1 MTERKRKRLQE
12 FGNYLFTVVS
22 HNLSP
27 LEPEISL
34 EWGDEGLS
42 LCIWFF
48 RRWEFSVDDLVGR
61 GVIHS
66 FPLTN
71 LYIDRVPREK
81 EPIVLGLVFEAIR
94 EFLRGFGFFMLY
106 FPLENG
112 VRWEV
117 RGKDYKKLLEINTF
131 IDGNVVFVANGRK
144 RLPLKDFLPHLL
156 QAVEITLV

>member
-12 FGNYLFTVVS
+12 FGNYLCRVVS

-27 LEPEISL
+27 LEPEITL
-34 EWGDEGLS
+34 DWGDEGVS

-48 RRWEFSVDDLVGR
+48 RRWEFSVEDLVGR

-81 EPIVLGLVFEAIR
+81 EPIALGLVFDALR
-94 EFLRGFGFFMLY
+94 EFLRGFGFSMLY
-106 FPLENG
+106 FPAENG
-112 VRWEV
+112 FRWEV

-131 IDGNVVFVANGRK
+131 IEGSVVFAANGGK